1 MYYIQNLVIPLL
13 LLTPTTF
20 SLRCPPPPTS
30 GLYACRNRSLHE
42 VPLPIGAPIKNR
54 LAITILDV
62 SDNLIQLLHE
72 DALRPYPALTCLQM
86 ERNLLWKI
94 TDHAFQAVPR
104 LQRLLLRGNRLA
116 VQAGSFSPKAL
127 LQLKQLRELD
137 LSENPLGQLLA
148 NFFPSSL
155 QGLRLESTIPSLI
168 FQPTALGKLKNLQE
182 LSLANNSF
190 NGLPT
195 HLGGELRSLRN
206 LKRLY
211 LDGNTWNCDCHLIWL
226 ARIVRGLNT
235 TALCHRPKALENQQI
250 ADLPLTEFQCA
261 PVALNKNGAENRITE
276 VEVGSTVTMVCH
288 FYAEPRGRIRW
299 LRSQVDDEEGEVES
313 VATGVEKGV
322 VERVL
327 GDSLTKTNLTL
338 HEVQAGVDD
347 GIYRCEAEN
356 ARGKDAVVFRIR
368 VGYQRSWNQRY
379 RGNGGFT
386 LTSAAWTGVVVG
398 GGVLLVSLTLLSVV
412 IYCCQ
417 KERADCEPPRSVVI
431 KQHQRFE
438 DNAGSLYLPD
448 FTLTPAGGEE
458 TGQMTGVVH
467 YQITPTSDWFTD
479 ASNEIERL

>member
-1 MYYIQNLVIPLL
+1 MSHIQNLAIVLL

-20 SLRCPPPPTS
+20 SLRCPPPPTA

-54 LAITILDV
+54 LAITTLDV
-62 SDNLIQLLHE
+62 SDNIIQLLHE

-94 TDHAFQAVPR
+94 TDHAFHAVPR

-137 LSENPLGQLLA
+137 LSENPLGQLPA
-148 NFFPSSL
+148 DFCPPSL
-155 QGLRLESTIPSLI
+155 LELRLESTIPGLV
-168 FQPTALGKLKNLQE
+168 FQPTALSKLKNLQE

-235 TALCHRPKALENQQI
+235 TALCHSPKALKNQPI
-250 ADLPLTEFQCA
+250 AGLPLTEFQCA
-261 PVALNKNGAENRITE
+261 PVALNKNGAEDRITE

-299 LRSQVDDEEGEVES
+299 FRSQVEGEEGEVES
-313 VATGVEKGV
+313 TAITGVKKGV

-327 GDSLTKTNLTL
+327 GDSLIRTNLTL

-347 GIYRCEAEN
+347 GVYRCEAEN

-368 VGYQRSWNQRY
+368 VGYQRPWDQRH
-379 RGNGGFT
+379 RGSGGFI
-386 LTSAAWTGVVVG
+386 LTSAAWTSVVVG
-398 GGVLLVSLTLLSVV
+398 GGVLLISLTILSVV
-412 IYCCQ
+412 VYCCQ
-417 KERADCEPPRSVVI
+417 KERADCEPPRPIVI
-431 KQHQRFE
+431 KHHQRFG
-438 DNAGSLYLPD
+438 DNTGKTSLFLTKD
-448 FTLTPAGGEE
+448 F
-458 TGQMTGVVH
+458 
-467 YQITPTSDWFTD
+467 
-479 ASNEIERL
+479 